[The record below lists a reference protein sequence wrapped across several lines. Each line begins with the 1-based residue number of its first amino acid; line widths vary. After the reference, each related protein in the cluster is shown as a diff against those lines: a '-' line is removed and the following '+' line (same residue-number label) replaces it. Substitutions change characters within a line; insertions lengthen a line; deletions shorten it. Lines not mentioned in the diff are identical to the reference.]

1 MNEHNPATEVESGIA
16 PELAAIASAIPLKDA
31 DYKVELEIFEGPLDL
46 LLYLIRKDEIDIY
59 DIPISRVTRQYLGY
73 IEIMKLL
80 DLDIAG
86 EFLMMAATLML
97 IKSKTLLPPEE
108 RAEDDSEED
117 IDDPRLDLVRQLLE
131 YKKFK
136 EVAAELKLIEE
147 GYSKTFS
154 RLEDEIPLVEQSDR
168 RLADVGIFDLLT
180 AFSDVLKRIE
190 IEEPRELMEDEV
202 RVSDQIVLI
211 LQTLDEASEA
221 VFSSFFND
229 LSSRME
235 IAVTFLA
242 MLELMKQRKIAARQ
256 SEVFGEIVILLRE
269 GEND

>member
-1 MNEHNPATEVESGIA
+1 MNENNTTPEVATEIA
-16 PELAAIASAIPLKDA
+16 PELAAIANGLGLKDG
-31 DYKVELEIFEGPLDL
+31 DYKVELDIFEGPLDL

-59 DIPISRVTRQYLGY
+59 NIPISRVTKQYLGY
-73 IEIMKLL
+73 IEIMKML

-108 RAEDDSEED
+108 RVEDENED
-117 IDDPRLDLVRQLLE
+117 EIDDPRLDLVRQLLE

-136 EVAAELKLIEE
+136 EVATELQILE
-147 GYSKTFS
+147 GGHSKTFS
-154 RLEDEIPLVEQSDR
+154 RIEDEIPLIEPSNK
-168 RLADVGIFDLLT
+168 RLVDVGIFDLLT
-180 AFSDVLKRIE
+180 AFSDVLKRGE
-190 IEEPRELMEDEV
+190 IEEPKELEEDEV
-202 RVSDQIVLI
+202 SVSDRIVMI
-211 LQTLDEASEA
+211 LQTLYEAEEA
-221 VFSSFFND
+221 VFSRFFNN

-256 SEVFGEIVILLRE
+256 SEVFGEIVIILRE

>member
-1 MNEHNPATEVESGIA
+1 MSENNPAAEVEPVIA
-16 PELAAIASAIPLKDA
+16 PELAAVASGLALKDG
-31 DYKVELEIFEGPLDL
+31 DYKVELDIFEGPLDL

-108 RAEDDSEED
+108 RSEEDSEEE
-117 IDDPRLDLVRQLLE
+117 IDDPRLNLVRQLLE

-136 EVAAELKLIEE
+136 EVAAELQILE
-147 GYSKTFS
+147 GGHSKTFS
-154 RLEDEIPLVEQSDR
+154 RIEDEIPLVEPSDK
-168 RLADVGIFDLLT
+168 RLVDVGIFDLLT
-180 AFSDVLKRIE
+180 AFSDVLKRTR
-190 IEEPRELMEDEV
+190 IEEPKELIEDEL
-202 RVSDQIVLI
+202 RVSDRIVLI
-211 LQTLDEASEA
+211 LQTLDGEGEA
-221 VFSSFFND
+221 VFSCFFDD

-256 SEVFGEIVILLRE
+256 SEVFGEIVIILRE